1 MPYSAAPDKESAPP
15 ACPQKRT
22 TSSFRQQMISK
33 RRKAVTGAGDCSSVA
48 ADVAPAT
55 PVRAPRAQQHQER
68 TDPAKKAKQRKKI
81 TASAANGD
89 ARDVACVARDDTDAH
104 FAAAAPREVRGDGE
118 VASSANGA
126 ATASGGGSDTADT
139 ERLRL
144 WARQWAYHDQSQCAS
159 GRCAQCG
166 LDFGSKHAS
175 RLWTRNPCVNLHGQG
190 LGGCF
195 YAGIDKHESTAL
207 FDCDAD
213 MEQNAQRAR
222 CPVEA
227 SG

>member
-1 MPYSAAPDKESAPP
+1 MSAETYHERLSP
-15 ACPQKRT
+15 T
-22 TSSFRQQMISK
+22 MISK

-55 PVRAPRAQQHQER
+55 PVRAPRAQQHQDW
-68 TDPAKKAKQRKKI
+68 TDPAKKPRTRKSL

-104 FAAAAPREVRGDGE
+104 FAAAAPREVRDD
-118 VASSANGA
+118 
-126 ATASGGGSDTADT
+126 GGGSGTADT

-195 YAGIDKHESTAL
+195 YAGIDKK
-207 FDCDAD
+207 
-213 MEQNAQRAR
+213 
-222 CPVEA
+222 
-227 SG
+227 